1 VVGKHGDGQVDNVVE
16 LTIEVPGLAEKRPAV
31 VYGDEL
37 TVRPKPQTHAYDTT
51 QHGSGAP
58 APYPRL

>member
-1 VVGKHGDGQVDNVVE
+1 VIGQVDNVVE

-37 TVRPKPQTHAYDTT
+37 TVRPTLNPKTYGDELTIRPTLNPQLYTL
-51 QHGSGAP
+51 P
-58 APYPRL
+58 